1 MLYLPT
7 HWAIKFLDHR
17 EGDPWPRFKIP
28 APHTYGILAH
38 LTGARQPPS
47 CLQHR
52 HAIGLGPHH
61 SKIASV
67 QDEHSRCSHQATEHD
82 VRVHA
87 QTAWVASLRKS
98 RTSPRKA
105 TRSQLQFQIRAHTR
119 KPRITPATPLFG
131 SSKNG
136 ASITNPQQS
145 STFSPAFGQESHPS
159 DKTRH
164 QPRHCVSNQLA
175 QANGRLQPTA
185 NPNNHRLSHPPSGR
199 KAHNPDTHLKHRS
212 THQLASASG
221 HLQPTL
227 QMDQQCLIPAMRHV
241 SLKDSNAFGISCI
254 RNSIRRVSDKATCT
268 VVHPSS

>member
-38 LTGARQPPS
+38 LAGTRPRFKIPAPHTYWILAHLAGTRQPPS

-67 QDEHSRCSHQATEHD
+67 QDEHSRCSHQATEEHD

-145 STFSPAFGQESHPS
+145 STLAS
-159 DKTRH
+159 H
-164 QPRHCVSNQLA
+164 QPFRAGKS
-175 QANGRLQPTA
+175 P
-185 NPNNHRLSHPPSGR
+185 
-199 KAHNPDTHLKHRS
+199 
-212 THQLASASG
+212 
-221 HLQPTL
+221 
-227 QMDQQCLIPAMRHV
+227 I
-241 SLKDSNAFGISCI
+241 
-254 RNSIRRVSDKATCT
+254 
-268 VVHPSS
+268 